1 VAGAMVPAN
10 PSNQIERYDLPVEL
24 ESTRRIARLF
34 VFSVLKWRR
43 AIMVVFLLVT
53 AGISLIVL
61 LQPPV
66 RSAYARVLIR
76 GGRTAYQV
84 PGLAYQGGRG
94 VDAEVLRSE
103 IQMITS
109 RDVFDIVARMFLKD
123 EGALTAPVSDE
134 MVERLADSLRR
145 RTTANAISESGVIQ
159 VRHDAPTSG
168 EALKALR
175 MIIDK
180 YLEVRAFTDSGA
192 AKLVTFYSRE
202 LDKAEDDLRASEER
216 LTEWR
221 RQNNL
226 ASVESELAK
235 KLPALAEGERAL
247 QQTNAEIDA
256 TRARIAFLRARVE
269 PEQERIVLNQER
281 VRNPLVTTL
290 RSDLAAVM
298 NRPADEPEPHVAK
311 LKGELLTAELAVRN
325 ALQRYTDQD
334 RTVQEK
340 REQVEYLRRELES
353 ARRDSQL
360 RVEQTVGRLREEL
373 AEAEAAGD
381 VVARETVALN
391 PLREDL
397 RRELASAEALGQSL
411 ESRREAHA
419 VQVRTLSGVIA
430 ALAGKKLEE
439 ERRDRLV
446 KASVEQVTQNTRRL
460 DDARVA
466 AGLEQ
471 EQLAAVSVIEAP
483 YVELD
488 TEGNRRLGI
497 VLGAGI
503 LGLMLGAGMA
513 FGVESL
519 RDRCRTV
526 EEVEYY
532 LGVPVLAAVPED
544 GKYVLDVPSPSALPD
559 SGEEPI
565 RRGDSRRGSVGSENR
580 RGEGSTWA

>member
-1 VAGAMVPAN
+1 MVPAN
-10 PSNQIERYDLPVEL
+10 PTTQIDRYDLPVEL
-24 ESTRRIARLF
+24 DSTRRIARLF

-53 AGISLIVL
+53 VAITLVVL
-61 LQPPV
+61 LRPPV
-66 RSAYARVLIR
+66 RSALARVLIR

-94 VDAEVLRSE
+94 VNAEILRSE

-134 MVERLADSLRR
+134 TVEVLADSLRR
-145 RTTANAISESGVIQ
+145 RTTATAISESGVIQ
-159 VRHDAPTSG
+159 IRHDAATSE

-192 AKLVTFYSRE
+192 AKLVAFYGRE
-202 LDKAEDDLRASEER
+202 LDKAEADLRANEER
-216 LTEWR
+216 LTAWR
-221 RQNNL
+221 RENNL

-235 KLPALAEGERAL
+235 RLPALAEGERAL
-247 QQTNAEIDA
+247 QQTVAEIEA
-256 TRARIAFLRARVE
+256 TRARIAFLRTRVAPE
-269 PEQERIVLNQER
+269 PERIVLNHER

-290 RSDLAAVM
+290 RSDLAAAM
-298 NRPADEPEPHVAK
+298 TPPAEEPEPHVAK
-311 LKGELLTAELAVRN
+311 LKAELLTAELALRN
-325 ALQRYTDQD
+325 ALQRYTDRD
-334 RTVQEK
+334 RIVQEK
-340 REQVEYLRRELES
+340 REQVEYLRRELEA
-353 ARRDSQL
+353 ARRDTQL
-360 RVEQTVGRLREEL
+360 RVEQKVGRLREEL

-397 RRELASAEALGQSL
+397 RRELANAEALGQSL
-411 ESRREAHA
+411 ESRRQAHA
-419 VQVRTLSGVIA
+419 MQVRVLTAGIT
-430 ALAGKKLEE
+430 ALTGKKLEE
-439 ERRDRLV
+439 ERRERLV
-446 KASVEQVTQNTRRL
+446 KLAVEQVAQNTRRL

-488 TEGNRRLGI
+488 TEGNRRLGM

-513 FGVESL
+513 FGMESL
-519 RDRCRTV
+519 RDRCRTAD
-526 EEVEYY
+526 EVEYY
-532 LGVPVLAAVPED
+532 LGVPVLATVPED
-544 GKYVLDVPSPSALPD
+544 LKYVLDVPSRSALSD
-559 SGEEPI
+559 SSEGTI
-565 RRGDSRRGSVGSENR
+565 RARG
-580 RGEGSTWA
+580 